1 MRCIPIILL
10 FLYNTVFQNPGFRDK
25 EGGNVLTFSRTVC
38 VLCLLRIL
46 FSAATFLN
54 STFSPLSFFP
64 LSRTVRIVAGFGL
77 LSNASAAVA
86 VTFDATLIE
95 AIISIISSAFFL
107 NPPKDTCELWA
118 SRQIRSC
125 ICGCLINVAITHLFR

>member
-1 MRCIPIILL
+1 
-10 FLYNTVFQNPGFRDK
+10 
-25 EGGNVLTFSRTVC
+25 
-38 VLCLLRIL
+38 
-46 FSAATFLN
+46 
-54 STFSPLSFFP
+54 
-64 LSRTVRIVAGFGL
+64 
-77 LSNASAAVA
+77 VA

-125 ICGCLINVAITHLFR
+125 ICGCLANVAITHLLL